1 MAITIRLKRVGK
13 KGMPYYR
20 VVVMD
25 SRKPRDGACVDML
38 GIYHPLE
45 KPAKVRVDEQK
56 AMMWLKRGARPTATV
71 RNILS
76 RQGILA
82 KFASEKQAG
91 KTDTTDSRPNSNVN
105 RTEESLEDPLA
116 TEEDQ

>member
-20 VVVMD
+20 VVVVD
-25 SRKPRDGACVDML
+25 SRKPTDGATVDTL

-45 KPAKVRVDEQK
+45 QPAKVKVDEQK
-56 AMMWLKRGARPTATV
+56 TILWLKRGARPTATV
-71 RNILS
+71 RSILS

-82 KFASEKQAG
+82 KFASERQPG
-91 KTDTTDSRPNSNVN
+91 KTGTTD
-105 RTEESLEDPLA
+105 
-116 TEEDQ
+116 